1 MMRTTL
7 ATAFILAA
15 FPSLSCDGGGTETEN
30 QPPETVGEIP
40 DHILSRRRDSVM
52 DIAVYFTDPDGDDLT
67 YQATSSVEGILSATM
82 AGSLLTLVSHDR
94 LGGSAVTITA
104 SDPDDATAQ
113 QSFAVTVRNQPPETV
128 GEIPDQFLSKTSDLV
143 VDIAVYFTDPDGD
156 DLTYQATSSVEGILS
171 ATMAGSLLTLVS
183 HDRLGGSVVTITA
196 SDPDDATAQQSFEA
210 LVTDLSFRDDFDSDN
225 SLDDWT
231 MVDVESLYISDSVLH
246 VEVTEVFTLGHAHHD
261 LAAPLT
267 DGWTVKTSMGLA
279 DGGLCTDVIV
289 FTGDSAYPAWAFDI
303 DHGFDEWNL
312 LAQTAERD
320 NWWIVE
326 NGEDDESINYE
337 EGELTAITMSFADSK
352 IWVWAEGDLILET
365 DDLTGE
371 MPDGGDPPTD
381 AIAIGLG
388 GNDCDDGGKAM
399 FDWVEIGP
407 SGEARRAGPGP
418 REGRASR
425 RMARERIRRIVYAET
440 ILLRPHRWSEGGLD
454 DRVGGGHHGWSRQ
467 LR

>member
-156 DLTYQATSSVEGILS
+156 DLTYRATSSVEGILS

-210 LVTDLSFRDDFDSDN
+210 MVTDLSFRDDFDSDN

-246 VEVTEVFTLGHAHHD
+246 VEVPEGFTLGHAHHD
-261 LAAPLT
+261 LALPLT

-303 DHGFDEWNL
+303 DHGFDEWIL
-312 LAQTAERD
+312 LAQTAEGD

-407 SGEARRAGPGP
+407 SGEARQAGPGP
-418 REGRASR
+418 REGRVSR
-425 RMARERIRRIVYAET
+425 RMHDRRKEGMFREMGRGMGPAPPDVLGMYREIAR
-440 ILLRPHRWSEGGLD
+440 
-454 DRVGGGHHGWSRQ
+454 
-467 LR
+467 